1 MQLYNAR
8 NMYIGSRQV
17 IEKEFIT
24 QNCIVSTIFPFIEL
38 CRAI

>member
-1 MQLYNAR
+1 MQEICIC
-8 NMYIGSRQV
+8 IGSRQV

-24 QNCIVSTIFPFIEL
+24 LNCIVSTIFRFIEL